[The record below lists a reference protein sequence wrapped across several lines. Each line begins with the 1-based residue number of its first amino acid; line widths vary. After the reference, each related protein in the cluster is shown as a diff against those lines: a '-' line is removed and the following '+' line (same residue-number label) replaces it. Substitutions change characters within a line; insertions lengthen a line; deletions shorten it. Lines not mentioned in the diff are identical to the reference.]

1 MKKKLW
7 IGAISAA
14 IILGGAIAV
23 NAIDLSNSKNIS
35 SDALQGNEDYKVT
48 MMPIGK
54 SEQLALSDINN
65 NFDDGNSNTVTPKA
79 SQAIISLEE
88 AIKIAEKEV
97 DGKVISIEKE
107 HDDGRIKYE
116 IELKTARG
124 EVDVEINATNGKII
138 EIDYDDDFDDRY

>member
-35 SDALQGNEDYKVT
+35 SDALQGNENYKVT